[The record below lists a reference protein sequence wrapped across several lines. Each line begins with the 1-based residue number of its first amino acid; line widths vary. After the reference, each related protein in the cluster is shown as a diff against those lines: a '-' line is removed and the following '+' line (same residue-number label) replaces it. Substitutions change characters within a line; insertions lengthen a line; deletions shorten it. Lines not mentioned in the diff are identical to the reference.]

1 MKYSTK
7 SIIISKRPK
16 KKGEINR
23 EFMVALF
30 DINDPHKTIET
41 PKENIKFNNITR
53 VIVKGLDVHYL
64 VEGSDVLIN
73 NLKQIDIRKDK
84 QGHLTVRK
92 I

>member
-1 MKYSTK
+1 MKYKTK
-7 SIIISKRPK
+7 SIIISKRHK

-23 EFMVALF
+23 EFMLALF

-41 PKENIKFNNITR
+41 PKENLKFKNISR
-53 VIVKGLDVHYL
+53 VIVKNLDVHYL

-73 NLKQIDIRKDK
+73 NLKQVDIKK
-84 QGHLTVRK
+84 NQKGHLTIQK